1 MKNRKEKTMALGF
14 NKIPPHNIEVEQAI
28 LGAMLINPDCIVKL
42 KSFLDADDF
51 YRESHV
57 LIFKAILEVG
67 NDVRLITHR
76 LEEKKQLEQAGGTEY
91 IGKLA
96 ESISTSASF
105 KYHAE
110 ILKDLS
116 RRRKIIY
123 TCMAAEEKSYDLSEE
138 LNDTLST
145 IKTGIREIQGEQKVD
160 YRNNKELV
168 SVVFKD
174 IEERVKGNKHHI
186 GILSGFKAIDSHLN
200 GFEPKTLTYI
210 IGRPSMGKTALGINI
225 ADNMAL
231 ANQGLVLFFSLEMG
245 DEQITRRRLSTES
258 KIHLSHI
265 RAGYIQES
273 QWSNLIEAA
282 DKVSENN
289 ILVIDRAKYK
299 TFENLIPIAETL
311 AHEHKIASIFIDHL
325 QLMNSRKNFNN
336 RHLEISYI
344 SNGLKSLAKELNIP
358 LIVLCQLSRKV
369 EDRKDKRPLLSDMKE
384 SGDLEQDADIVIGIY
399 REDKDGDLMQIAGL
413 KGRDVGIW
421 GDKLLFNRFIQ
432 KIYDSDNERLTTLKC
447 SSRQ

>member
-1 MKNRKEKTMALGF
+1 MNPGISKV
-14 NKIPPHNIEVEQAI
+14 PPHNLDVEQVI
-28 LGAMLINPDCIVKL
+28 LGAMLINPDCIIQA
-42 KSFLDADDF
+42 KSFLDDDDF
-51 YRESHV
+51 YRDSHV

-67 NDVRLITHR
+67 NDVRLIAHR
-76 LEEKKQLEQAGGTEY
+76 LEEKKQLEQAGGKEY
-91 IGKLA
+91 IGKLVD
-96 ESISTSASF
+96 SISTSKSF

-116 RRRKIIY
+116 CRRKVIH
-123 TCMAAEEKSYDLSEE
+123 TCMVAQDQSYDLSVEV
-138 LNDTLST
+138 NDTFST
-145 IKTGIREIQGEQKVD
+145 IKTGIKEIQGEQKIE

-168 SVVFKD
+168 GAVFKD
-174 IEERVKGNKHHI
+174 IEQRVNDNKHHV

-210 IGRPSMGKTALGINI
+210 IGRPSMGKTALGLGIGG
-225 ADNMAL
+225 NMAL

-245 DEQITRRRLSTES
+245 DEQITRRRLSAES
-258 KIHLSHI
+258 EIHLSHI

-273 QWSNLIEAA
+273 QWPNLIEAV

-311 AHEHKIASIFIDHL
+311 AHEHKIACIFVDHI

-344 SNGLKSLAKELNIP
+344 SNGLKSLAKDLNIP
-358 LIVLCQLSRKV
+358 LIVLCQLRRDVESR
-369 EDRKDKRPLLSDMKE
+369 RNKRPQLSDMKE

-399 REDKDGDLMQIAGL
+399 REEKDSDIMEIAGI
-413 KGRDVGIW
+413 KGRDVGTW
-421 GDKLLFNRFIQ
+421 QDKLLFNRFIQ
-432 KIYDSDNERLTTLKC
+432 KIDDQEILSL
-447 SSRQ
+447 

>member
-1 MKNRKEKTMALGF
+1 MKNRKNDVMNLGIS
-14 NKIPPHNIEVEQAI
+14 KVPPHNIEVEQAI
-28 LGAMLINPDCIVKL
+28 LGAMLINPNCIVKL

-57 LIFKAILEVG
+57 FIFKTILEVG
-67 NDVRLITHR
+67 NDVRLIAHR
-76 LEEKKQLEQAGGTEY
+76 LNQDKKLEHVGGISY
-91 IGKLA
+91 ISELA
-96 ESISTSASF
+96 ESISTSASIE
-105 KYHAE
+105 YHAE

-123 TCMAAEEKSYDLSEE
+123 ACVAAEEKSNDLSEE

-145 IKTGIREIQGEQKVD
+145 LKTDIRQIQADRRSD
-160 YRNNKELV
+160 YRDNKELV
-168 SVVFKD
+168 QAVFRD
-174 IEERVKGNKHHI
+174 IEQRANEDRHHV

-210 IGRPSMGKTALGINI
+210 IGRPSMGKTALGVNI

-231 ANQGLVLFFSLEMG
+231 VANQGLVLFFSLEMG
-245 DEQITRRRLSTES
+245 DEQITRRRLSAKSE
-258 KIHLSHI
+258 IHLSNI

-282 DKVSENN
+282 NKVSENN
-289 ILVIDRAKYK
+289 ILIIDRAKYK
-299 TFENLIPIAETL
+299 TFENLAAVIETL
-311 AHEHKIASIFIDHL
+311 ALEHRIACIFIDHL

-344 SNGLKSLAKELNIP
+344 SNNLKSVAKDLNVP
-358 LIVLCQLSRKV
+358 LIVLCQLKRDV
-369 EDRKDKRPLLSDMKE
+369 ENRRNRRPQLSDMKE

-399 REDKDGDLMQIAGL
+399 REEKDSDVMEIAGL
-413 KGRDVGIW
+413 KGRDVGTW
-421 GDKLLFNRFIQ
+421 QDKLLFNRFIQ
-432 KIYDSDNERLTTLKC
+432 KIYDSDNEKVHA
-447 SSRQ
+447 